1 MRRIVMAAAAA
12 ALCIGMTVQAQHG
25 GQAAGRANTLTEQE
39 RQEGWILLFDGTS
52 LDKWMVTPE
61 LAKVFKVSD
70 GAIKADLSDAGGT
83 MLTKETFNNF
93 ALKVEFRAHPDI
105 NSGIILR
112 SPPPRPP
119 APAGEKPSP
128 DPGGPGYEL
137 QIRDRNPGNYSSG
150 DFLTGSVVGV
160 SKAPHDVKI
169 VPNQWNTIEA
179 TVNGDHFVV
188 LFNGKKVADG
198 RDARRA
204 SGHIGLQLAHP
215 EDVRHASLEFRNLKI
230 RRLP

>member
-1 MRRIVMAAAAA
+1 MRRIVMAAAATVC
-12 ALCIGMTVQAQHG
+12 LGITVQAQNG
-25 GQAAGRANTLTEQE
+25 GQEGRANTLTAQE
-39 RQEGWILLFDGTS
+39 RQEGWTLLFDGIT
-52 LDKWMVTPE
+52 LDKWNVTPA
-61 LAKVFKVSD
+61 LAKVFKASD

-83 MLTKETFNNF
+83 MLTKETFDNF
-93 ALKVEFRAHPDI
+93 VLKVEFRAHPDI

-112 SPPPRPP
+112 SPPPRPAA
-119 APAGEKPSP
+119 APGEKPP
-128 DPGGPGYEL
+128 PVPGGPGYEL

-198 RDARRA
+198 RDPRRA

-215 EDVRHASLEFRNLKI
+215 EDVRHAHLEFRNLKI